1 MRGLMVVIF
10 VVITGVFC
18 ALSSSLPKMGDAGS
32 PPNSHVTPDYIARSV
47 EDTGSPNVV
56 TGIIIDYRGFDTMYE
71 TTVMFLAGL
80 TAFVFLKD
88 GRAGRPGEE
97 EDPSR
102 GRKGES
108 SR

>member
-1 MRGLMVVIF
+1 
-10 VVITGVFC
+10 
-18 ALSSSLPKMGDAGS
+18 
-32 PPNSHVTPDYIARSV
+32 
-47 EDTGSPNVV
+47 
-56 TGIIIDYRGFDTMYE
+56 MYE

-80 TAFVFLKD
+80 TAFVLLKD
-88 GRAGRPGEE
+88 GRAGRPDEE

>member
-56 TGIIIDYRGFDTMYE
+56 TGIIIDYRVSHDSIGGRSIFSPGIDCEVRE
-71 TTVMFLAGL
+71 TLL
-80 TAFVFLKD
+80 LNH
-88 GRAGRPGEE
+88 
-97 EDPSR
+97 
-102 GRKGES
+102 
-108 SR
+108 

>member
-80 TAFVFLKD
+80 TAFVLLKD
-88 GRAGRPGEE
+88 GRAGRPNEE